1 MNRIRIT
8 GRGKRVLML
17 LQSGFSLD
25 EAEKIINEEPP
36 RAENKVEIPREEFGK
51 FFKKVDK

>member
-1 MNRIRIT
+1 
-8 GRGKRVLML
+8 ML